1 MTRLARWTLNALT
14 VLSLVLLVAVASMW
28 GRAQHR
34 GDDVHC
40 SAGGKYLHILT
51 TPETLY
57 VRWQDRQGFPTEWRT
72 SSAFTSAPPGTS
84 FFRPEHRWLPSPV
97 FGDRNDYRWLG
108 FYFRTRFYSPAFI
121 TKNRMVPGCWGAGM
135 GVPYYALCLVG
146 TAIPLIRARQKDR
159 QRRCVGGSR
168 CHSCS
173 YDRTGNVGGVCPEC
187 GTAIVKGNA

>member
-1 MTRLARWTLNALT
+1 VAHELRLHERAAGNVILSAR
-14 VLSLVLLVAVASMW
+14 
-28 GRAQHR
+28 
-34 GDDVHC
+34 
-40 SAGGKYLHILT
+40 
-51 TPETLY
+51 
-57 VRWQDRQGFPTEWRT
+57 
-72 SSAFTSAPPGTS
+72 APVVTK
-84 FFRPEHRWLPSPV
+84 PV

-173 YDRTGNVGGVCPEC
+173 YDLTGNVGGVCPEC